1 MFRLTIRHLAE
12 ICAALGVRRAVIAPG
27 SRNTPLTLALTA
39 QPEIACFPVTDERSA
54 GFFALGMAQYSREPV
69 VLVCTSGS
77 AVLNFAPAVVEA
89 YYQHL
94 PLIVITADRPVEWID
109 QSDGQT
115 IRQPNIFANYI
126 KGSFQLPAEDAPGAV
141 SASGAGAISGFG
153 AVPGSVTLSG
163 FGTGTVSAA
172 SSFSNR
178 LVAQAID
185 TALQFPRGPV
195 HLNVPLNEPLYV
207 EMPENTPPP
216 RVLRSLPTEII
227 PSAETADA
235 FVSSWQKASKRM
247 IVVGTGYRDE
257 SLNKLLNVLADSTET
272 LIVAENL
279 SNISGPAIVSTPDLF
294 FASLSEDEKSILKP
308 DLLVTIGHSVV
319 SKQLKSYLRSYQ
331 PAEHWQLQTE
341 LPYADTYRVLTH
353 IVPVKGMRLLELVLN
368 VQAHQT
374 SIPVIDRHPE
384 LPESSVFA
392 SSAELLS
399 VESHHYRSLITAVSN
414 RTATRS
420 SAYIQKLPLSDIA
433 VFRDLLPLVPA
444 GWVVQLA
451 NSTPVR
457 ISQFFETRADL
468 EYFCNRGTSGI
479 EGSVATAAGSALA
492 SGLPTLL
499 ISGDLSFLYDSNGLW
514 NANFP
519 PNLKIVVLNNEGA
532 NIFSMIG
539 DQKVIERCQPFFDAS
554 HSVNLEALCKAYGI
568 EYRFFAE
575 NNSVEASMQNE
586 SINRGSA
593 LADVVVTVGT
603 SMQNEPINS
612 VTSENNILQHSTN
625 NSAFV
630 ILLSDFLELPGAA
643 VLEIS
648 TERSLNV
655 TSYKQLYKTLQ

>member
-126 KGSFQLPAEDAPGAV
+126 KGSFQLPAEDAPGA
-141 SASGAGAISGFG
+141 
-153 AVPGSVTLSG
+153 
-163 FGTGTVSAA
+163 VSAA

-341 LPYADTYRVLTH
+341 LPYADTYRALTH

-374 SIPVIDRHPE
+374 SNPVIDIHPE
-384 LPESSVFA
+384 LPELSVLA

-420 SAYIQKLPLSDIA
+420 RAYIQQLPLSDIA

-468 EYFCNRGTSGI
+468 RYFCNRGTSGI
-479 EGSVATAAGSALA
+479 EGSVATAAGSAFA

-519 PNLKIVVLNNEGA
+519 RNLKIVVLNNEGA

-612 VTSENNILQHSTN
+612 VTSENNILHHSTN

-655 TSYKQLYKTLQ
+655 TSYKQLFKTLQ

>member
-1 MFRLTIRHLAE
+1 MFRLDIRHLAE

-94 PLIVITADRPVEWID
+94 PLIVITADRPVEWVD

-115 IRQPNIFANYI
+115 IRQQNIFANYV

-141 SASGAGAISGFG
+141 STSGAGAISGFG
-153 AVPGSVTLSG
+153 AVPGSAALSG
-163 FGTGTVSAA
+163 FGTGTVPSA

-185 TALQFPRGPV
+185 TALQFPCGPV
-195 HLNVPLNEPLYV
+195 HINVPLNEPLYV

-216 RVLRSLPTEII
+216 RVIRTFPTEIH
-227 PSAETADA
+227 PSKETADA
-235 FVSSWQKASKRM
+235 FIASWKNASKRM

-257 SLNKLLNVLADSTET
+257 SLNKLLNDLADTTET
-272 LIVAENL
+272 LVVAENL

-319 SKQLKSYLRSYQ
+319 SKQLKTYLRSYQ
-331 PAEHWQLQTE
+331 PAKHWQLQTE
-341 LPYADTYRVLTH
+341 LPYADTYRALTH
-353 IVPVKGMRLLELVLN
+353 IVPVKGVRLLKLVLN
-368 VQAHQT
+368 EQFSHLSSFAE
-374 SIPVIDRHPE
+374 IDKHPE
-384 LPESSVFA
+384 LQVPTKAASFA
-392 SSAELLS
+392 DTFSELLP
-399 VESHHYRSLITAVSN
+399 VESNTCRSLISAVSN

-420 SAYIQKLPLSDIA
+420 SAYIQQLPLSDIA
-433 VFRDLLPLVPA
+433 VFRDLLPLIPA

-479 EGSVATAAGSALA
+479 DGSVATAAGSALA
-492 SGLPTLL
+492 SGLPTML

-514 NANFP
+514 NSNFP

-568 EYRFFAE
+568 EYCFYSE
-575 NNSVEASMQNE
+575 NQS
-586 SINRGSA
+586 
-593 LADVVVTVGT
+593 VGT
-603 SMQNEPINS
+603 SAENEIINFMK
-612 VTSENNILQHSTN
+612 SENTVAQEFTRKN
-625 NSAFV
+625 AFV
-630 ILLSDFLELPGAA
+630 NLLSDFLELPGAA

-655 TSYKQLYKTLQ
+655 TSYKQLFKTLQ

>member
-126 KGSFQLPAEDAPGAV
+126 KGSFQLPAEDAPGA
-141 SASGAGAISGFG
+141 
-153 AVPGSVTLSG
+153 
-163 FGTGTVSAA
+163 VSAA

-341 LPYADTYRVLTH
+341 LPYADTYRALTH

-374 SIPVIDRHPE
+374 SNPVIDIHPE
-384 LPESSVFA
+384 LPELSVLA

-414 RTATRS
+414 RTSTRS
-420 SAYIQKLPLSDIA
+420 RAYIQQLPLSDIA

-468 EYFCNRGTSGI
+468 RYFCNRGTSGI
-479 EGSVATAAGSALA
+479 EGSVATAAGSAFA

-519 PNLKIVVLNNEGA
+519 RNLKIVVLNNEGA

-593 LADVVVTVGT
+593 LADVIVTVGT
-603 SMQNEPINS
+603 SMQNEPINR

-655 TSYKQLYKTLQ
+655 TSYKQLFKTLQ

>member
-1 MFRLTIRHLAE
+1 MFRLNTRHLAE
-12 ICAALGVRRAVIAPG
+12 ICAVRGVRRAVIAPG

-39 QPEIACFPVTDERSA
+39 QPEITCFPVTDERSA

-115 IRQPNIFANYI
+115 IRQHNIYANYI
-126 KGSFQLPAEDAPGAV
+126 KGSFQLPEENAPGAT
-141 SASGAGAISGFG
+141 SASGAGAVS
-153 AVPGSVTLSG
+153 ASAALSG
-163 FGTGTVSAA
+163 AGFAA

-195 HLNVPLNEPLYV
+195 HINVPLSEPLYV
-207 EMPENTPPP
+207 EMPENTAPP

-227 PSAETADA
+227 PSTETAEA
-235 FVSSWQKASKRM
+235 FVDSWSKASKRM

-257 SLNKLLNVLADSTET
+257 SLNLLLNALAESSET

-294 FASLSEDEKSILKP
+294 FSSLSEDEKSFLKP
-308 DLLVTIGHSVV
+308 DLLITIGHSVV

-341 LPYADTYRVLTH
+341 LPYADTYRALTH
-353 IVPVKGMRLLELVLN
+353 IVPVKGVRMLELVQNIHCATL
-368 VQAHQT
+368 T
-374 SIPVIDRHPE
+374 SITEVERYPE
-384 LPESSVFA
+384 LPGSNILTT
-392 SSAELLS
+392 SATKLSELLP
-399 VESHHYRSLITAVSN
+399 VESHHYRSLIAAVST
-414 RTATRS
+414 RTTTRA
-420 SAYIQKLPLSDIA
+420 SAYVQQLPLSDIA
-433 VFRDLLPLVPA
+433 VFRDLLPLIPA

-457 ISQFFETRADL
+457 ISQFFETRTDL

-479 EGSVATAAGSALA
+479 EGSVATAAGSAIA
-492 SGLPTLL
+492 SGLPTVL

-519 PNLKIVVLNNEGA
+519 PNLKIVVLNNDGA

-554 HSVNLEALCKAYGI
+554 HSVNMEALCKAYGI
-568 EYRFFAE
+568 EYCRYAE
-575 NNSVEASMQNE
+575 AASIHDEINNRMTPEYNGAQV
-586 SINRGSA
+586 
-593 LADVVVTVGT
+593 
-603 SMQNEPINS
+603 
-612 VTSENNILQHSTN
+612 STGN
-625 NSAFV
+625 TTFV
-630 ILLSDFLELPGAA
+630 KLLTGFLELPGAA
-643 VLEIS
+643 VLEIV
-648 TERSLNV
+648 TERALNV
-655 TSYKQLYKTLQ
+655 TSYKQLFKTLQ

>member
-12 ICAALGVRRAVIAPG
+12 ICAALGVHRAVIAPG

-126 KGSFQLPAEDAPGAV
+126 KGSFQLPAEDAPGA
-141 SASGAGAISGFG
+141 
-153 AVPGSVTLSG
+153 
-163 FGTGTVSAA
+163 VSAA

-341 LPYADTYRVLTH
+341 LPYADTYRALTH

-374 SIPVIDRHPE
+374 SNPVIDIHPE
-384 LPESSVFA
+384 LPELSVLA

-420 SAYIQKLPLSDIA
+420 RAYIQQLPLSDIA

-468 EYFCNRGTSGI
+468 RYFCNRGTSGI
-479 EGSVATAAGSALA
+479 EGSVATAAGSAFA

-519 PNLKIVVLNNEGA
+519 RNLKIVVLNNEGA

-593 LADVVVTVGT
+593 LADVIVTVGT

-655 TSYKQLYKTLQ
+655 TSYKQLFKTLQ

>member
-27 SRNTPLTLALTA
+27 SRNTPLTLALTS

-126 KGSFQLPAEDAPGAV
+126 KGSFQLPAEDAPGA
-141 SASGAGAISGFG
+141 
-153 AVPGSVTLSG
+153 
-163 FGTGTVSAA
+163 VSAA

-341 LPYADTYRVLTH
+341 LPYADTYRALTH

-374 SIPVIDRHPE
+374 SNPVIDIHPE
-384 LPESSVFA
+384 LPELSVLA

-420 SAYIQKLPLSDIA
+420 RAYIQQLPLSDIA

-468 EYFCNRGTSGI
+468 RYFCNRGTSGI
-479 EGSVATAAGSALA
+479 EGSVATAAGSAFA

-519 PNLKIVVLNNEGA
+519 RNLKIVVLNNEGA

-603 SMQNEPINS
+603 LMQNEPINS

-655 TSYKQLYKTLQ
+655 TSYKQLFKTLQ

>member
-1 MFRLTIRHLAE
+1 MFRLDIRHLAE

-94 PLIVITADRPVEWID
+94 PLIVITADRPVEWVD

-115 IRQPNIFANYI
+115 IRQQNIFANYV

-141 SASGAGAISGFG
+141 STSGAGAISGFG
-153 AVPGSVTLSG
+153 AVPGSAALSG
-163 FGTGTVSAA
+163 FGTGTVPSA

-185 TALQFPRGPV
+185 TALQFPCGPV
-195 HLNVPLNEPLYV
+195 HINVPLNEPLYV

-216 RVLRSLPTEII
+216 RVIRTFPTEIH
-227 PSAETADA
+227 PSKETADA
-235 FVSSWQKASKRM
+235 FIASWKNASKRM

-257 SLNKLLNVLADSTET
+257 SLNKLLNDLADTTET
-272 LIVAENL
+272 LVVAENL

-319 SKQLKSYLRSYQ
+319 SKQLKTYLRSYQ

-341 LPYADTYRVLTH
+341 LPYADTYRALTH
-353 IVPVKGMRLLELVLN
+353 IVPVKGVRLLKLVLN
-368 VQAHQT
+368 EQFSHLSSFAE
-374 SIPVIDRHPE
+374 IDKHPE
-384 LPESSVFA
+384 LQVPTKAASFA
-392 SSAELLS
+392 DTLSELLP
-399 VESHHYRSLITAVSN
+399 VESNTCRSLISAVSN

-420 SAYIQKLPLSDIA
+420 SAYIQQLPLCDIA
-433 VFRDLLPLVPA
+433 VFRDLLPLIPA

-479 EGSVATAAGSALA
+479 DGSVATAAGSALA
-492 SGLPTLL
+492 SGLPTML

-514 NANFP
+514 NSNFP

-568 EYRFFAE
+568 EYCFYSE
-575 NNSVEASMQNE
+575 NQS
-586 SINRGSA
+586 
-593 LADVVVTVGT
+593 VGT
-603 SMQNEPINS
+603 SAENEIINFMK
-612 VTSENNILQHSTN
+612 SENTVAQEFTRKN
-625 NSAFV
+625 AFV
-630 ILLSDFLELPGAA
+630 NLLSDFLELPGAA

-655 TSYKQLYKTLQ
+655 TSYKQLFKTLQ

>member
-1 MFRLTIRHLAE
+1 LFRLDIKHLAE

-94 PLIVITADRPVEWID
+94 PLIVITADRPVQWID

-115 IRQPNIFANYI
+115 IRQQNIFANYI
-126 KGSFQLPAEDAPGAV
+126 KASFQLPSELAPGAV
-141 SASGAGAISGFG
+141 SASGAGAISGLD
-153 AVPGSVTLSG
+153 A
-163 FGTGTVSAA
+163 GTVSASGTNTA
-172 SSFSNR
+172 SGVSSFSNR
-178 LVAQAID
+178 LVAQAVD

-195 HLNVPLNEPLYV
+195 HINVPLNEPLYV
-207 EMPENTPPP
+207 EMPENTPPS
-216 RVLRSLPTEII
+216 RVLRSLPTEIF
-227 PSAETADA
+227 PSAETAIA
-235 FVSSWQKASKRM
+235 FANSWQKASKRM
-247 IVVGTGYRDE
+247 IVVGTGNPDE
-257 SLNKLLNVLADSTET
+257 SLTQLLNALAETTET
-272 LIVAENL
+272 LVVAENL

-294 FASLSEDEKSILKP
+294 FSSLSEDEKSALKP

-319 SKQLKSYLRSYQ
+319 SKQLKTYLRTYQ

-341 LPYADTYRVLTH
+341 LPYADTYRALTH
-353 IVPVKGMRLLELVLN
+353 IVPVKGMRLLEKVLDDSIAHLPTVALVDL
-368 VQAHQT
+368 
-374 SIPVIDRHPE
+374 HPE
-384 LPESSVFA
+384 VDSSDKKQV
-392 SSAELLS
+392 EPLS
-399 VESHHYRSLITAVSN
+399 VESQQYRSLIFAVSK
-414 RTATRS
+414 RAGTRAA
-420 SAYIQKLPLSDIA
+420 AYINHLPLSDIA
-433 VFRDLLPLVPA
+433 VFRDLLPLIPP

-468 EYFCNRGTSGI
+468 VYFCNRGTSGI
-479 EGSVATAAGSALA
+479 EGSVATAAGSAVA

-514 NANFP
+514 NSNFP

-568 EYRFFAE
+568 KYRRYAE
-575 NNSVEASMQNE
+575 NQMVSE
-586 SINRGSA
+586 SDDSGFNRF
-593 LADVVVTVGT
+593 TV
-603 SMQNEPINS
+603 
-612 VTSENNILQHSTN
+612 NN
-625 NSAFV
+625 
-630 ILLSDFLELPGAA
+630 LLTDTTGNGDFNRVLTDFLELPGAA

-648 TERSLNV
+648 TERVINV
-655 TSYKQLYKTLQ
+655 TSYKQLFKTLQ

>member
-126 KGSFQLPAEDAPGAV
+126 KGSFQLPAEDAPGA
-141 SASGAGAISGFG
+141 
-153 AVPGSVTLSG
+153 
-163 FGTGTVSAA
+163 VSAA

-341 LPYADTYRVLTH
+341 LPYADTYRALTH

-374 SIPVIDRHPE
+374 SNPVIDIHPE
-384 LPESSVFA
+384 LPELSVLA

-420 SAYIQKLPLSDIA
+420 RAYIQQLPLSDIA

-468 EYFCNRGTSGI
+468 RYFCNRGTSGI

-519 PNLKIVVLNNEGA
+519 RNLKIVVLNNEGA

-655 TSYKQLYKTLQ
+655 TSYKQLFKTLQ

>member
-1 MFRLTIRHLAE
+1 MFRLDIRHLAE

-94 PLIVITADRPVEWID
+94 PLIVITADRPVEWVD

-115 IRQPNIFANYI
+115 IRQQNIFANYV

-141 SASGAGAISGFG
+141 STSGAGAISGFG
-153 AVPGSVTLSG
+153 AVPGSAALSG
-163 FGTGTVSAA
+163 FGTGTVPSA

-185 TALQFPRGPV
+185 TALQFPCGPV
-195 HLNVPLNEPLYV
+195 HINVPLNEPLYV

-216 RVLRSLPTEII
+216 RVIRTFPTEIH
-227 PSAETADA
+227 PSKETADA
-235 FVSSWQKASKRM
+235 FIASWKNASKRM

-257 SLNKLLNVLADSTET
+257 SLNKLLNDLADTTET
-272 LIVAENL
+272 LVVAENL

-319 SKQLKSYLRSYQ
+319 SKQLKTYLRSYQ

-341 LPYADTYRVLTH
+341 LPYADTYRALTH
-353 IVPVKGMRLLELVLN
+353 IVPVKGVRLLKLVLN
-368 VQAHQT
+368 EQFSHLSSFAE
-374 SIPVIDRHPE
+374 IDKHPE
-384 LPESSVFA
+384 LQVPTKAASFA
-392 SSAELLS
+392 DTFSELLP
-399 VESHHYRSLITAVSN
+399 VESNTCRSLISAVSN

-420 SAYIQKLPLSDIA
+420 IAYIQQLPLCDIA
-433 VFRDLLPLVPA
+433 VFRDLLPLIPA

-479 EGSVATAAGSALA
+479 DGSVATAAGSALA
-492 SGLPTLL
+492 SGLPTML

-514 NANFP
+514 NSNFP

-568 EYRFFAE
+568 EYCFYSE
-575 NNSVEASMQNE
+575 NQS
-586 SINRGSA
+586 
-593 LADVVVTVGT
+593 VGT
-603 SMQNEPINS
+603 SAENEIINFMK
-612 VTSENNILQHSTN
+612 SENTVAQEFTRKN
-625 NSAFV
+625 AFV
-630 ILLSDFLELPGAA
+630 NLLSDFLELPGAA

-655 TSYKQLYKTLQ
+655 TSYKQLFKTLQ

>member
-126 KGSFQLPAEDAPGAV
+126 KGSFQLPAEDAPGA
-141 SASGAGAISGFG
+141 
-153 AVPGSVTLSG
+153 
-163 FGTGTVSAA
+163 VSAA

-341 LPYADTYRVLTH
+341 LPYADTYRALTH

-374 SIPVIDRHPE
+374 SNPVIDIHPE
-384 LPESSVFA
+384 LPELSVLA

-420 SAYIQKLPLSDIA
+420 RAYIQQLPLSDIA

-468 EYFCNRGTSGI
+468 RYFCNRGTSGI
-479 EGSVATAAGSALA
+479 EGSVATAAGSAFA

-519 PNLKIVVLNNEGA
+519 RNLKIVVLNNEGA

-603 SMQNEPINS
+603 SMQYEPINN

-655 TSYKQLYKTLQ
+655 TSYKQLFKTLQ

>member
-141 SASGAGAISGFG
+141 SA
-153 AVPGSVTLSG
+153 
-163 FGTGTVSAA
+163 A

-207 EMPENTPPP
+207 EMPENTQPP

-341 LPYADTYRVLTH
+341 LPYADTYRALTH

-374 SIPVIDRHPE
+374 SNPVIDIHPE
-384 LPESSVFA
+384 LPELSVLA

-420 SAYIQKLPLSDIA
+420 RAYIQQLPLSDIA

-468 EYFCNRGTSGI
+468 RYFCNRGTSGI

-492 SGLPTLL
+492 SGLSTLL

-519 PNLKIVVLNNEGA
+519 RNLKIVVLNNEGA

-655 TSYKQLYKTLQ
+655 TSYKQLFKTLQ

>member
-126 KGSFQLPAEDAPGAV
+126 KGSFQLPAEDAPGA
-141 SASGAGAISGFG
+141 
-153 AVPGSVTLSG
+153 
-163 FGTGTVSAA
+163 VSAA

-341 LPYADTYRVLTH
+341 LPYADTYRALTH

-374 SIPVIDRHPE
+374 SNPDIDIHPE
-384 LPESSVFA
+384 LPELSVLA

-420 SAYIQKLPLSDIA
+420 RAYIQQLPLSDIA

-479 EGSVATAAGSALA
+479 EGSVATAAGSAFA

-655 TSYKQLYKTLQ
+655 TSYKQLFKTLQ

>member
-1 MFRLTIRHLAE
+1 MFRLDIKHLAE

-54 GFFALGMAQYSREPV
+54 AFFALGMAQYSREPV

-115 IRQPNIFANYI
+115 IRQQNIFANYI
-126 KGSFQLPAEDAPGAV
+126 KGSFQLPMEDAPGV
-141 SASGAGAISGFG
+141 
-153 AVPGSVTLSG
+153 
-163 FGTGTVSAA
+163 A
-172 SSFSNR
+172 SSFSSR
-178 LVAQAID
+178 LVAEAID

-195 HLNVPLNEPLYV
+195 HINVPLNEPLYV

-227 PSAETADA
+227 PSAETVNT

-257 SLNKLLNVLADSTET
+257 SLNKLLNDLADTTET

-279 SNISGPAIVSTPDLF
+279 SNSSGSAIVATPDLF
-294 FASLSEDEKSILKP
+294 FASLSEDEKLFLKP

-341 LPYADTYRVLTH
+341 LPYADTYRALTH
-353 IVPVKGMRLLELVLN
+353 IVPVKGMRLLEKVLN
-368 VQAHQT
+368 LNDTKLT
-374 SIPVIDRHPE
+374 SIAEVERRPE
-384 LPESSVFA
+384 LPGSSVLA
-392 SSAELLS
+392 SSAERLP
-399 VESHHYRSLITAVSN
+399 VESNSYRSLISTVSN
-414 RTATRS
+414 RAASRAN
-420 SAYIQKLPLSDIA
+420 AYIQQLPISDIA
-433 VFRDLLPLVPA
+433 VFRDLLPLIPP

-468 EYFCNRGTSGI
+468 RYFCNRGTSGI

-514 NANFP
+514 NANLP

-586 SINRGSA
+586 PINR
-593 LADVVVTVGT
+593 
-603 SMQNEPINS
+603 

-625 NSAFV
+625 NSAF
-630 ILLSDFLELPGAA
+630 INLISGFLELPGAA

-648 TERSLNV
+648 TDRAINV
-655 TSYKQLYKTLQ
+655 TSYKQLFKTLQ